1 MTTHLPR
8 SATPHSHW
16 RIAVLTFATLASMT
30 VQGSL
35 THAADVNWLNDVT
48 TIPAKYPS
56 PEKPLRPVLKK
67 ADGTEITN
75 LKDWDQARADIKE
88 NWLKLLGPLPEG
100 PKDLAIK
107 SLHKEELE
115 NCTRELIEYE
125 AEPGR
130 RVQAFVM
137 RPNKNVSGKLPGL
150 VVFHGTTAETIK
162 SVAGTGEF
170 PLKATGL
177 RLAEAGFLVVCP
189 ANFLWE
195 EKTYLKSVE
204 AAKARHPNS
213 LGMATMLADGMRAT
227 DVLLAQPDVDST
239 RIGAFG
245 HSLGAKEVLYLMAFD
260 DRVRAGVFSEGG
272 IGLPFTNWEAP
283 WYLGPEA
290 KKADFP
296 FEHHELLALIAPRP
310 FLILGGETGR
320 GCADGERSW
329 PYIAVGQA
337 VTKLY
342 GQPVRHGLLN
352 HHEGHLL
359 SMESQAK
366 VHDWLKA
373 YVADAK

>member
-1 MTTHLPR
+1 MTHHKLHTAARCSKFPL
-8 SATPHSHW
+8 A
-16 RIAVLTFATLASMT
+16 ALVLAAMASVT
-30 VQGSL
+30 SI
-35 THAADVNWLNDVT
+35 HAAEVSWLADVATV
-48 TIPAKYPS
+48 PAQYPA

-67 ADGTEITN
+67 TDGTEITN
-75 LKDWDQARADIKE
+75 LKDWEEARAAIKE
-88 NWLKLLGPLPEG
+88 DWLKFLGPLPQA
-100 PKDLAIK
+100 PQNLAVK

-137 RPNKNVSGKLPGL
+137 RPNKKQAEKLPGL
-150 VVFHGTTAETIK
+150 VVFHGTTTETIK

-170 PLKATGL
+170 PLKAVGL
-177 RLAEAGFLVVCP
+177 RLAEAGYLVICP

-195 EKTYLKSVE
+195 EKTYLKSVA
-204 AAKARHPNS
+204 AAKARNPES
-213 LGMATMLADGMRAT
+213 LGMATMLADGMRAV
-227 DVLLAQPDVDST
+227 DVLLTQPDVDPN
-239 RIGAFG
+239 RIGASG

-260 DRVRAGVFSEGG
+260 ERVRVGVFSEGG
-272 IGLPFTNWEAP
+272 IGLSFTNWEAP
-283 WYLGPEA
+283 WYLGPAA
-290 KKADFP
+290 KEADFP
-296 FEHHELLALIAPRP
+296 REHHELMALIAPRP

-329 PYIAVGQA
+329 PYVAVGQA

-342 GQPVRHGLLN
+342 GQPARHGLLN